1 MGGRVSEAYP
11 LIWSM
16 MCGYITSFYQVL
28 ETAMIIV
35 GLIFALYQA
44 VQCDDF
50 RAGGFSVFTVQ
61 FSEQAKA
68 HDIHSKHPLSL
79 PL

>member
-1 MGGRVSEAYP
+1 
-11 LIWSM
+11 
-16 MCGYITSFYQVL
+16 
-28 ETAMIIV
+28 MIIV

-50 RAGGFSVFTVQ
+50 RAGGFSVLTVQ